1 LIRDLSSF
9 IGRFMLLL
17 TGLCVLFVV
26 I

>member
-9 IGRFMLLL
+9 TGRFMLLS